1 MTRRRKA
8 LRDAAQL
15 LELVGQSPPDLV
27 LYGHIHRNR
36 EDQRGPIHSF
46 CTASASSIGNA
57 SFRIIDLE
65 KEEGVWHCRVRL
77 MSLDQSSS
85 ASHTFKLVTES
96 AWQTE

>member
-1 MTRRRKA
+1 
-8 LRDAAQL
+8 
-15 LELVGQSPPDLV
+15 V

-65 KEEGVWHCRVRL
+65 KEERAWHCRVRL